1 MRAASSP
8 QVLNAPRTHEGWQVW
23 DLAGRLGGQIRAV
36 PGVVL
41 GWDMSAALAMADALG
56 VDRRAAA
63 ELLPVFEAAM
73 VRKLN
78 EQMEGRQGGATP

>member
-1 MRAASSP
+1 
-8 QVLNAPRTHEGWQVW
+8 
-23 DLAGRLGGQIRAV
+23 V

-41 GWDMSAALAMADALG
+41 GWDMSAALAMADALD

-63 ELLPVFEAAM
+63 EFLPVLEAVM

-78 EQMEGRQGGATP
+78 EQMDGRQGCATP